1 MQDILIKFS
10 ELKKKLPKQIMH
22 KP

>member
-10 ELKKKLPKQIMH
+10 ELKKKLPKQIMP